1 MAVILSGLSCGWAD
15 RARALI
21 DDAVVPVEHTT
32 IDDLQALFRQLSR
45 ALQGQQY
52 HPVLSA
58 VMRRPNRF

>member
-1 MAVILSGLSCGWAD
+1 MVGCEWAD

-45 ALQGQQY
+45 ALQGQQS